1 MQGKSTNG
9 SHEPLEG
16 LVRSRTLRGPGAHGV
31 YSPVAPNVKPLPTEA
46 FIYDA
51 LRSPRGRAAQP
62 ASLYEIKPIE
72 LLSQCLL
79 AFQRR
84 CERDDLP
91 TEIDDLVIGCNTPA
105 GDQGYNIARAALL
118 YAGWRQSRGGLQI
131 NRFNT
136 SGLEAINLAAAR
148 ITAGY
153 GEIIIAGGLEVMSR
167 VPTYLNS
174 GPMMND
180 PATVIN
186 SHYIPQGVAADL
198 VASTH
203 GLSREQLD
211 QFALRSHAK
220 ALAAQEA
227 GYFAASLESISDQN
241 GLLIIDRDSLPDA
254 DLDLEKLA
262 ELAPR
267 FSEMGL
273 AGFDEMALHR
283 FPLVDHVDH
292 LHTNGNTSA
301 AADGCAL
308 CLLGNRTA
316 GDRLGLKARARI
328 RAVAMSAVDATLLT
342 GGVNASELVLKQAG
356 LSRGDVD
363 LWEFNE
369 SFAAPA
375 IRFQQELDLEDEVFN
390 VLGGSIALGEPL
402 GAVGGMMLCQ
412 VLDELERRDLTIGSL
427 TIDAGA
433 GLAVSTIIERL

>member
-1 MQGKSTNG
+1 M
-9 SHEPLEG
+9 
-16 LVRSRTLRGPGAHGV
+16 
-31 YSPVAPNVKPLPTEA
+31 PTEA

-51 LRSPRGRAAQP
+51 LRSPRGRATHP
-62 ASLYEIKPIE
+62 ADLYEIKPIE
-72 LLSQCLL
+72 LLSQCLQGL
-79 AFQRR
+79 QRR
-84 CERDDLP
+84 SGREDLP
-91 TEIDDLVIGCNTPA
+91 TAIDDLVIGCNTPA

-118 YAGWRQSRGGLQI
+118 YTGWARARGGLQI

-198 VASTH
+198 LASTH
-203 GLSREQLD
+203 GLTEDDLNA
-211 QFALRSHAK
+211 FALASHAK
-220 ALAAQEA
+220 AVAAMEDNLF
-227 GYFAASLESISDQN
+227 GPSMLTITDQN
-241 GLLIIDRDSLPDA
+241 GLPILAHDSLPNP
-254 DLDLEKLA
+254 DLTLEQLA
-262 ELAPR
+262 ELPPR

-283 FPLVDHVDH
+283 FPLVDKVDH
-292 LHTNGNTSA
+292 RHTEGNTSA

-308 CLLGNRTA
+308 SLLGNRAA
-316 GDRLGLKARARI
+316 GEQLGLKPRARI

-342 GGVNASELVLKQAG
+342 GGVNASDLALQQAG
-356 LSRGDVD
+356 LNRSDVD

-375 IRFQQELDLEDEVFN
+375 IRFQQELELDDSVFN

-412 VLDELERRDLTIGSL
+412 ILDELERRDLTIGGL

-433 GLAVSTIIERL
+433 GLAVCTIIERL

>member
-1 MQGKSTNG
+1 M
-9 SHEPLEG
+9 LYC
-16 LVRSRTLRGPGAHGV
+16 GPPTPA
-31 YSPVAPNVKPLPTEA
+31 PLPTEA

-51 LRSPRGRAAQP
+51 LRSPRGRAAAP
-62 ASLYEIKPIE
+62 ADLYEVKPIE
-72 LLSQCLL
+72 LLAQCLT

-84 CERDDLP
+84 NGRDDLP
-91 TEIDDLVIGCNTPA
+91 TEIDDLIIGCNTPA

-118 YAGWRQSRGGLQI
+118 YAGWGQARGGLQI

-153 GEIIIAGGLEVMSR
+153 GETIVAGGIEVMSR
-167 VPTYLNS
+167 VPTYLNG

-203 GLSREQLD
+203 GLTQADLD
-211 QFALRSHAK
+211 AYALRSHAK
-220 ALAAQEA
+220 AVAAKEA
-227 GYFAASLESISDQN
+227 GHFSRSLEQINDQN
-241 GLLIIDRDSLPDA
+241 GLPILSEDVLPLPGLTA
-254 DLDLEKLA
+254 EDLAVLS
-262 ELAPR
+262 PR
-267 FSEMGL
+267 FAEMGL

-283 FPLVDHVDH
+283 FPLIDHVGH
-292 LHTNGNTSA
+292 PHTHGNTSA

-308 CLLGNRTA
+308 CLLGNRAA
-316 GDRLGLKARARI
+316 GERMGLKPRARI

-342 GGVNASELVLKQAG
+342 GGVNASDLVLKQAG
-356 LSRGDVD
+356 LERADVD

-369 SFAAPA
+369 SFAAPS
-375 IRFQQELDLEDEVFN
+375 IRFQHRLKIDEDRFN

>member
-1 MQGKSTNG
+1 M
-9 SHEPLEG
+9 
-16 LVRSRTLRGPGAHGV
+16 
-31 YSPVAPNVKPLPTEA
+31 PTEA

-51 LRSPRGRAAQP
+51 LRSPRGRAVHP
-62 ASLYEIKPIE
+62 ADLYEVKPIE
-72 LLSQCLL
+72 ILAQCLA

-84 CERDDLP
+84 SGRDDLP
-91 TEIDDLVIGCNTPA
+91 AEIDDLIIGCNTPA

-118 YAGWRQSRGGLQI
+118 YAGWGQARGGLQI

-153 GEIIIAGGLEVMSR
+153 GEVIIAGGLEIMSR
-167 VPTYLNS
+167 VPTYLNG

-203 GLSREQLD
+203 GLCQGDLD
-211 QFALRSHAK
+211 AYALRSHERAV
-220 ALAAQEA
+220 AARAA
-227 GYFAASLESISDQN
+227 GHFSPSLEPITDQN
-241 GLLIIDRDSLPDA
+241 GLPILSEDALPDP

-262 ELAPR
+262 QLSPR
-267 FSEMGL
+267 FAEMGL

-283 FPLVDHVDH
+283 FPLVDHVGH
-292 LHTNGNTSA
+292 CHTNGNTSPP
-301 AADGCAL
+301 ADGCSL
-308 CLLGNRTA
+308 CLLGNRSA
-316 GDRLGLKARARI
+316 GERLGFRARAHI

-342 GGVNASELVLKQAG
+342 GGVNASDLALKQAG
-356 LSRGDVD
+356 LTRGDID

-375 IRFQQELDLEDEVFN
+375 IRFQQRIGMDEDRIN

-412 VLDELERRDLTIGSL
+412 ILDELERRDLTLGSL

>member
-1 MQGKSTNG
+1 
-9 SHEPLEG
+9 
-16 LVRSRTLRGPGAHGV
+16 
-31 YSPVAPNVKPLPTEA
+31 LPTEA

-51 LRSPRGRAAQP
+51 LRSPRGRAARP
-62 ASLYEIKPIE
+62 AELYEVKPIE
-72 LLSQCLL
+72 LLAQCLR

-84 CERDDLP
+84 TGREKLP
-91 TEIDDLVIGCNTPA
+91 ADIDDLIIGCNTPA

-118 YAGWRQSRGGLQI
+118 YAGWAMARGGLQI

-153 GEIIIAGGLEVMSR
+153 GELIIAGGLEVMSR

-203 GLSREQLD
+203 GLKRDVLD
-211 QFALRSHAK
+211 AYALESHAK
-220 ALAAQEA
+220 AVAAREA
-227 GYFAASLESISDQN
+227 GHFSPSLESITDQN
-241 GLLIIDRDSLPDA
+241 GLPILEHDSLPDPELTA
-254 DLDLEKLA
+254 GDLA
-262 ELAPR
+262 ELPPR
-267 FSEMGL
+267 FAEMGL

-283 FPLVDHVDH
+283 FPLVDRVDH
-292 LHTNGNTSA
+292 EHTGGNTSA
-301 AADGCAL
+301 PADGCAL
-308 CLLGNRTA
+308 CLLGNRRA
-316 GDRLGLKARARI
+316 GDELGLSPRARI
-328 RAVAMSAVDATLLT
+328 RSVAMSAVDATLLT
-342 GGVNASELVLKQAG
+342 GGVNASELALKQAG
-356 LSRGDVD
+356 LSREDID

-369 SFAAPA
+369 SFAAPS
-375 IRFQQELDLEDEVFN
+375 IRFRQRLDLDPERFN
-390 VLGGSIALGEPL
+390 TLGGSIALGEPL

-412 VLDELERRDLTIGSL
+412 ILDELERRDFALGSL
-427 TIDAGA
+427 TIDAGT

>member
-1 MQGKSTNG
+1 MRYIA
-9 SHEPLEG
+9 E
-16 LVRSRTLRGPGAHGV
+16 RTYKTPTL
-31 YSPVAPNVKPLPTEA
+31 LPTEA

-51 LRSPRGRAAQP
+51 LRSPRGRAVHP
-62 ASLYEIKPIE
+62 ADLYEVKPIE
-72 LLSQCLL
+72 ILSQCLS

-84 CERDDLP
+84 SGRDDLP
-91 TEIDDLVIGCNTPA
+91 PEIDDLIIGCNTPA

-118 YAGWRQSRGGLQI
+118 YTGWGQARGGLQI

-153 GEIIIAGGLEVMSR
+153 GKIIIAGGLEVMSR
-167 VPTYLNS
+167 VPTYLNG

-203 GLSREQLD
+203 GLLQSDLD
-211 QFALRSHAK
+211 AYALRSHAR
-220 ALAAQEA
+220 AVAARES
-227 GYFAASLESISDQN
+227 GYFAPSLEPITDQN
-241 GLLIIDRDSLPDA
+241 GLPILSEDTLPDA
-254 DLDLEKLA
+254 GLDLEQLA
-262 ELAPR
+262 TLEPR
-267 FSEMGL
+267 FAEMGL

-283 FPLVDHVDH
+283 FPLVDHVGH
-292 LHTNGNTSA
+292 VHTNGNTSPP
-301 AADGCAL
+301 ADGCAL
-308 CLLGNRTA
+308 CLLGNRSA
-316 GDRLGLKARARI
+316 GERLGFKARARI

-342 GGVNASELVLKQAG
+342 GGVNASDLALEQAG
-356 LSRGDVD
+356 LSRQDID

-369 SFAAPA
+369 SFAAPS
-375 IRFQQELDLEDEVFN
+375 IRFQQRLGIDEDRIN

-412 VLDELERRDLTIGSL
+412 ILDELERRDLTLGSL

>member
-1 MQGKSTNG
+1 M
-9 SHEPLEG
+9 
-16 LVRSRTLRGPGAHGV
+16 
-31 YSPVAPNVKPLPTEA
+31 PTEA

-51 LRSPRGRAAQP
+51 LRSPRGRATHP
-62 ASLYEIKPIE
+62 ADLYEIKPIE
-72 LLSQCLL
+72 LLSQCLKGL
-79 AFQRR
+79 QRR
-84 CERDDLP
+84 SGREDLP
-91 TEIDDLVIGCNTPA
+91 SEIDDLIIGCNTPA

-118 YAGWRQSRGGLQI
+118 YTGWARSRGGLQI

-198 VASTH
+198 LASTH
-203 GLSREQLD
+203 GLTEEDLNT
-211 QFALRSHAK
+211 FALGSHTK
-220 ALAAQEA
+220 ALAAMKDKLF
-227 GYFAASLESISDQN
+227 GSSMLTITDQN
-241 GLLIIDRDSLPDA
+241 GLPILAYDSLPDP
-254 DLDLEKLA
+254 DLTLEQLA
-262 ELAPR
+262 GLPPR
-267 FSEMGL
+267 FAEMGL

-283 FPLVDHVDH
+283 FPLVDRVDH
-292 LHTNGNTSA
+292 RHTSGNTSA
-301 AADGCAL
+301 VADGCAL
-308 CLLGNRTA
+308 SLLGSRAA
-316 GDRLGLKARARI
+316 GERLGLRPKARI
-328 RAVAMSAVDATLLT
+328 RAVAMSAVDATQLT
-342 GGVNASELVLKQAG
+342 GGANASDLALQQAG
-356 LSRGDVD
+356 LERSDVD

-375 IRFQQELDLEDEVFN
+375 IRFQREMELDESVFN

-412 VLDELERRDLTIGSL
+412 MLDELERRDLTTGSL

>member
-1 MQGKSTNG
+1 M
-9 SHEPLEG
+9 
-16 LVRSRTLRGPGAHGV
+16 
-31 YSPVAPNVKPLPTEA
+31 PTEA

-51 LRSPRGRAAQP
+51 LRSPRGRAARP
-62 ASLYEIKPIE
+62 ADLYEIKPIE
-72 LLSQCLL
+72 LLSQCLM

-84 CERDDLP
+84 SGRDDLP
-91 TEIDDLVIGCNTPA
+91 AEIDDLVIGCNTPA

-118 YAGWRQSRGGLQI
+118 YAGWRQARGGLQI

-153 GEIIIAGGLEVMSR
+153 GQIIIAGGLEVMSR

-203 GLSREQLD
+203 GLDRETLD
-211 QFALRSHAK
+211 GYALRSHAK

-227 GYFAASLESISDQN
+227 GHFAASLQSITDQN
-241 GLLIIDRDSLPDA
+241 GLPILNYDSLPDA
-254 DLDLEKLA
+254 NLTTEGLAGLE
-262 ELAPR
+262 PR
-267 FSEMGL
+267 FAEMGL
-273 AGFDEMALHR
+273 AGFNEMALHR
-283 FPLVDHVDH
+283 FPLVDHVEH
-292 LHTNGNTSA
+292 LHTHGNTSA

-308 CLLGNRTA
+308 CLLGNRSA
-316 GDRLGLKARARI
+316 GERLGLKPRARI

-342 GGVNASELVLKQAG
+342 GGVNASDLVLKQAG
-356 LSRGDVD
+356 LERGDID

-375 IRFQQELDLEDEVFN
+375 IRFQQDLGLEDSVFN

-412 VLDELERRDLTIGSL
+412 ILDELERRDLTLGSL

>member
-1 MQGKSTNG
+1 M
-9 SHEPLEG
+9 PL
-16 LVRSRTLRGPGAHGV
+16 R
-31 YSPVAPNVKPLPTEA
+31 PVTPRPLPTEA

-51 LRSPRGRAAQP
+51 LRSPRGSAAQP

-72 LLSQCLL
+72 LLSQCLSGL
-79 AFQRR
+79 QRR
-84 CERDDLP
+84 SGSEDLP

-118 YAGWRQSRGGLQI
+118 YAGWARARGGLQI

-153 GEIIIAGGLEVMSR
+153 AQIIIAGGLEVMSR

-180 PATVIN
+180 PSTVIN

-198 VASTH
+198 LASTH
-203 GLSREQLD
+203 GLEKEALD
-211 QFALRSHAK
+211 AYALRSHAK
-220 ALAAQEA
+220 ALAAMEA
-227 GYFAASLESISDQN
+227 GYFGPSLETITDQN
-241 GLLIIDRDSLPDA
+241 GLPILAHDSLPDPE
-254 DLDLEKLA
+254 LTPEQLA
-262 ELAPR
+262 ELEPR
-267 FSEMGL
+267 FAEMGL

-283 FPLVDHVDH
+283 FPLVDRVEHR
-292 LHTNGNTSA
+292 HTYGNTSA

-308 CLLGNRTA
+308 CLLGNRAA
-316 GDRLGLKARARI
+316 GERLGLTPRARI

-342 GGVNASELVLKQAG
+342 GGVNASDLVLEQAG
-356 LSRGDVD
+356 LRRSDVD

-375 IRFQQELDLEDEVFN
+375 IRFQQELELDDEVFN

-412 VLDELERRDLTIGSL
+412 ILDELERRDLTIGSL

>member
-1 MQGKSTNG
+1 M
-9 SHEPLEG
+9 
-16 LVRSRTLRGPGAHGV
+16 
-31 YSPVAPNVKPLPTEA
+31 PTEA

-51 LRSPRGRAAQP
+51 LRSPRGRAAFP
-62 ASLYEIKPIE
+62 ADLYEVKPIE
-72 LLSQCLL
+72 LLAQCLR

-84 CERDDLP
+84 SGRDDLP
-91 TEIDDLVIGCNTPA
+91 AEIDDLVIGCNTPA

-118 YAGWRQSRGGLQI
+118 YAGWGQARGGLQI

-153 GEIIIAGGLEVMSR
+153 GDTIIAGGLEVMSR

-203 GLSREQLD
+203 GLQREDLD
-211 QFALRSHAK
+211 RYALRSHTK
-220 ALAAQEA
+220 AVAAREA
-227 GYFAASLESISDQN
+227 GYFEPSLEAITDLS
-241 GLLIIDRDSLPDA
+241 GLPILSEDAIPDP
-254 DLDLEKLA
+254 DLDMETLA
-262 ELAPR
+262 TFGAR

-273 AGFDEMALHR
+273 AGFNEMALHR
-283 FPLVDHVDH
+283 FPLVDHIDH
-292 LHTNGNTSA
+292 RHTKGNTSPP
-301 AADGCAL
+301 ADGCAL
-308 CLLGNRTA
+308 CLLGNRAA
-316 GDRLGLKARARI
+316 GDRLGFKARARI

-342 GGVNASELVLKQAG
+342 GGVNAFNLVLDQAG
-356 LSRGDVD
+356 LTKGDID

-375 IRFQQELDLEDEVFN
+375 IRFQQRLDIDEDRIN

-412 VLDELERRDLTIGSL
+412 ILDELERRDLTIGSL

>member
-1 MQGKSTNG
+1 M
-9 SHEPLEG
+9 
-16 LVRSRTLRGPGAHGV
+16 
-31 YSPVAPNVKPLPTEA
+31 PTEA

-51 LRSPRGRAAQP
+51 LRSPRGRGVPP
-62 ASLYEIKPIE
+62 AHLYEVKPIE
-72 LLSQCLL
+72 LLAQCLT

-84 CERDDLP
+84 SGREDLP
-91 TEIDDLVIGCNTPA
+91 TEVDDLIIGCNTPA

-118 YAGWRQSRGGLQI
+118 YAGWGQARGGLQI

-148 ITAGY
+148 INAGY
-153 GEIIIAGGLEVMSR
+153 GAVILAGGLEVMSR

-203 GLSREQLD
+203 GLTQAVLD
-211 QFALRSHAK
+211 AYALRSHAK
-220 ALAAQEA
+220 AVAAKEA
-227 GYFAASLESISDQN
+227 GYFAPSLEPIMDQN
-241 GLLIIDRDSLPDA
+241 GLTI
-254 DLDLEKLA
+254 LA
-262 ELAPR
+262 EDALPNPELTAEQLAALPPR
-267 FSEMGL
+267 FAEMGL

-283 FPLVDHVDH
+283 FPLVDHVGHDH
-292 LHTNGNTSA
+292 TTGNTSA
-301 AADGCAL
+301 PADGCAL

-316 GDRLGLKARARI
+316 GERLGLRARARI

-342 GGVNASELVLKQAG
+342 GGVNASDLVLKQAG
-356 LSRGDVD
+356 LARGDVD

-369 SFAAPA
+369 SFAAPS
-375 IRFQQELDLEDEVFN
+375 IRFQQRLDIAEDRFN

-412 VLDELERRDLTIGSL
+412 ILDELERRDLTIGSL

>member
-1 MQGKSTNG
+1 M
-9 SHEPLEG
+9 
-16 LVRSRTLRGPGAHGV
+16 
-31 YSPVAPNVKPLPTEA
+31 PTEA

-62 ASLYEIKPIE
+62 ADLYEVKPIE
-72 LLSQCLL
+72 LLAQCLT

-84 CERDDLP
+84 SGREDLP

-118 YAGWRQSRGGLQI
+118 YAGWGKARGGLQI

-203 GLSREQLD
+203 GLSREDLD
-211 QFALRSHAK
+211 AYALRSHAK
-220 ALAAQEA
+220 AVAAREA
-227 GYFAASLESISDQN
+227 GHFAPSLEPITDQN
-241 GLLIIDRDSLPDA
+241 GMMLLEHDAIPDPSLTA
-254 DLDLEKLA
+254 EQLA
-262 ELAPR
+262 TLGAR
-267 FSEMGL
+267 FAEMGL

-283 FPLVDHVDH
+283 FPLVAEVNHR
-292 LHTNGNTSA
+292 HTAGNTSP

-308 CLLGNRTA
+308 CLLGNRPA
-316 GDRLGLKARARI
+316 GERLGLKPRARI

-342 GGVNASELVLKQAG
+342 GGVNASDLVLKQAG
-356 LSRGDVD
+356 LERSDVD

-369 SFAAPA
+369 SFAAPS
-375 IRFQQELDLEDEVFN
+375 IRFQHRLNIDEAHFN

-412 VLDELERRDLTIGSL
+412 ILDELERRDLTIGSL

>member
-1 MQGKSTNG
+1 M
-9 SHEPLEG
+9 
-16 LVRSRTLRGPGAHGV
+16 
-31 YSPVAPNVKPLPTEA
+31 PTEA

-51 LRSPRGRAAQP
+51 LRSPRGRAARP
-62 ASLYEIKPIE
+62 AELYEVKPIE
-72 LLSQCLL
+72 LLAQCLR

-84 CERDDLP
+84 TGREKLP
-91 TEIDDLVIGCNTPA
+91 ADIDDLIIGCNTPA

-118 YAGWRQSRGGLQI
+118 YAGWAMARGGLQI

-153 GEIIIAGGLEVMSR
+153 GELIIAGGLEVMSR

-203 GLSREQLD
+203 GLKRDVLD
-211 QFALRSHAK
+211 AYALESHAK
-220 ALAAQEA
+220 AVAAREA
-227 GYFAASLESISDQN
+227 GHFSPSLESITDQN
-241 GLLIIDRDSLPDA
+241 GLPILEHDSLPDPELTA
-254 DLDLEKLA
+254 GDLA
-262 ELAPR
+262 ELPPR
-267 FSEMGL
+267 FAEMGL

-283 FPLVDHVDH
+283 FPLVDRVDH
-292 LHTNGNTSA
+292 EHTGGNTSA
-301 AADGCAL
+301 PADGCAL
-308 CLLGNRTA
+308 CLLGNRRA
-316 GDRLGLKARARI
+316 GDELGLSPRARI
-328 RAVAMSAVDATLLT
+328 RSVAMSAVDATLLT
-342 GGVNASELVLKQAG
+342 GGVNASELALKQAG
-356 LSRGDVD
+356 LSREDID

-369 SFAAPA
+369 SFAAPS
-375 IRFQQELDLEDEVFN
+375 IRFRQRLDLDPERFN
-390 VLGGSIALGEPL
+390 TLGGSIALGEPL

-412 VLDELERRDLTIGSL
+412 ILDELERRDFALGSL
-427 TIDAGA
+427 TIDAGT

>member
-1 MQGKSTNG
+1 M
-9 SHEPLEG
+9 
-16 LVRSRTLRGPGAHGV
+16 
-31 YSPVAPNVKPLPTEA
+31 PTEA

-51 LRSPRGRAAQP
+51 LRSPRGRAAHP
-62 ASLYEIKPIE
+62 AALYEVKPIE
-72 LLSQCLL
+72 LLSQCLVAL
-79 AFQRR
+79 QRR
-84 CERDDLP
+84 SDREDLP

-118 YAGWRQSRGGLQI
+118 YAGWGRARGGLQI

-153 GEIIIAGGLEVMSR
+153 GETIIAGGLEVMSR

-203 GLSREQLD
+203 GLRREVLD
-211 QFALRSHAK
+211 AYSLHSHAK
-220 ALAAQEA
+220 AIAAREA
-227 GYFAASLESISDQN
+227 GYFARSLEPITDQN
-241 GLLIIDRDSLPDA
+241 GLLILAHDSLPNPELTA
-254 DLDLEKLA
+254 G
-262 ELAPR
+262 ELATLEPR
-267 FSEMGL
+267 FAEMGL

-292 LHTNGNTSA
+292 RHTNGNTSA

-308 CLLGNRTA
+308 CLLGNRPA
-316 GDRLGLKARARI
+316 GERLGLKPRARI

-342 GGVNASELVLKQAG
+342 GGVNASDLVLKQAG
-356 LSRGDVD
+356 LTREDID

-375 IRFQQELDLEDEVFN
+375 IRFQQQLDIPDDRFN
-390 VLGGSIALGEPL
+390 VLGGAIALGEPL
-402 GAVGGMMLCQ
+402 GAVGCMMLCQ
-412 VLDELERRDLTIGSL
+412 VLDELERRDLTFGSL

>member
-1 MQGKSTNG
+1 M
-9 SHEPLEG
+9 
-16 LVRSRTLRGPGAHGV
+16 
-31 YSPVAPNVKPLPTEA
+31 PTEA

-51 LRSPRGRAAQP
+51 LRSPRGRAAYP
-62 ASLYEIKPIE
+62 ADLYEVKPIE
-72 LLSQCLL
+72 LLAQCLA

-84 CERDDLP
+84 SGRKDLP

-118 YAGWRQSRGGLQI
+118 YAGWGRARGGLQV

-148 ITAGY
+148 ITAGH
-153 GEIIIAGGLEVMSR
+153 GETIIAGGIEVMSR

-203 GLSREQLD
+203 GLRREDLD
-211 QFALRSHAK
+211 AYALRSHAK
-220 ALAAQEA
+220 AVAAREA
-227 GYFAASLESISDQN
+227 GYFAPSLEPITDQN
-241 GLLIIDRDSLPDA
+241 GLVLLEQDTIPDSSLDAERLAALP
-254 DLDLEKLA
+254 
-262 ELAPR
+262 PR
-267 FSEMGL
+267 FAEMGL

-292 LHTNGNTSA
+292 RHSAGNTSA

-308 CLLGNRTA
+308 CLLGNRAA
-316 GDRLGLKARARI
+316 GDRLGLKPRARI

-342 GGVNASELVLKQAG
+342 GGVNASDLVLKQAG
-356 LSRGDVD
+356 LTKENVD

-369 SFAAPA
+369 SFAAPS
-375 IRFQQELDLEDEVFN
+375 IRFQQRLEIDEERFN

-412 VLDELERRDLTIGSL
+412 ILDELERRDLTIGNL

>member
-1 MQGKSTNG
+1 MPRAPT
-9 SHEPLEG
+9 P
-16 LVRSRTLRGPGAHGV
+16 RS
-31 YSPVAPNVKPLPTEA
+31 PLPTEA

-51 LRSPRGRAAQP
+51 LRSPRGRAAHP
-62 ASLYEIKPIE
+62 AGLYEVKPIE
-72 LLSQCLL
+72 LLAQCLA

-84 CERDDLP
+84 SGREDLP

-118 YAGWRQSRGGLQI
+118 YAGWGRARGGLQI

-153 GEIIIAGGLEVMSR
+153 GETIIAGGIEVMSR

-203 GLSREQLD
+203 GLRREDLD
-211 QFALRSHAK
+211 AYALRSHAK
-220 ALAAQEA
+220 AVAAQEA
-227 GYFAASLESISDQN
+227 GYFAPSLEPVTDQN
-241 GLLIIDRDSLPDA
+241 GLVLLEKDAIPNAELDAEQLA
-254 DLDLEKLA
+254 DLP
-262 ELAPR
+262 PR
-267 FSEMGL
+267 FAEMGL

-292 LHTNGNTSA
+292 RHSAGNTSP

-308 CLLGNRTA
+308 CLLGNRAA
-316 GDRLGLKARARI
+316 GDRLGLKPRARI

-342 GGVNASELVLKQAG
+342 GGVNASDLVLKQAG
-356 LSRGDVD
+356 LTKENVD

-369 SFAAPA
+369 SFAAPS
-375 IRFQQELDLEDEVFN
+375 IRFRQRLGIDEERFN

-412 VLDELERRDLTIGSL
+412 ILDELERRDLTIGSL

>member
-1 MQGKSTNG
+1 M
-9 SHEPLEG
+9 
-16 LVRSRTLRGPGAHGV
+16 
-31 YSPVAPNVKPLPTEA
+31 PTEA

-51 LRSPRGRAAQP
+51 LRSPRGRAAYP
-62 ASLYEIKPIE
+62 ADLYEVKPIE
-72 LLSQCLL
+72 ILSQCLTAL
-79 AFQRR
+79 QRR
-84 CERDDLP
+84 CGREDLP

-118 YAGWRQSRGGLQI
+118 YAGWGRARGGLQI

-153 GEIIIAGGLEVMSR
+153 GETIIAGGLEVMSR

-203 GLSREQLD
+203 GIRGEDLD
-211 QFALRSHAK
+211 AYALRSHAK
-220 ALAAQEA
+220 AVAARDA
-227 GYFAASLESISDQN
+227 GYFSPSMEIITDQN
-241 GLLIIDRDSLPDA
+241 GLPILTEDSLPNA
-254 DLDLEKLA
+254 DLTA
-262 ELAPR
+262 ELLAQLEPR
-267 FSEMGL
+267 FAEMGL

-292 LHTNGNTSA
+292 LHTNGNTSP

-308 CLLGNRTA
+308 CLLGNRAA
-316 GDRLGLKARARI
+316 GEKLGLNPRARI

-342 GGVNASELVLKQAG
+342 GGVNASDLALKQAG
-356 LSRGDVD
+356 LSKRDID

-369 SFAAPA
+369 SFAAPS
-375 IRFQQELDLEDEVFN
+375 IRFQQRLDIDDDRLN

-412 VLDELERRDLTIGSL
+412 ILDELERRDLSLGSL

-433 GLAVSTIIERL
+433 GLAVCTIIERL

>member
-1 MQGKSTNG
+1 M
-9 SHEPLEG
+9 
-16 LVRSRTLRGPGAHGV
+16 
-31 YSPVAPNVKPLPTEA
+31 PTEA

-51 LRSPRGRAAQP
+51 LRSPRGRAAFP
-62 ASLYEIKPIE
+62 ADLYEVKPIE
-72 LLSQCLL
+72 LLAQCLR

-84 CERDDLP
+84 SGREDLP
-91 TEIDDLVIGCNTPA
+91 GEIDDLVIGCNTPA

-118 YAGWRQSRGGLQI
+118 YAGWGQARGGLQI

-153 GEIIIAGGLEVMSR
+153 GDTIIAGGLEVMSR

-203 GLSREQLD
+203 GLQREDLD
-211 QFALRSHAK
+211 RYALRSHAK
-220 ALAAQEA
+220 AVAAREA
-227 GYFAASLESISDQN
+227 GYFEPSLEPITDLS
-241 GLLIIDRDSLPDA
+241 GLPILSEDAIPDP
-254 DLDLEKLA
+254 DLDMETLGTFGA
-262 ELAPR
+262 R

-273 AGFDEMALHR
+273 AGFNEMALHR
-283 FPLVDHVDH
+283 FPLVDHIDH
-292 LHTNGNTSA
+292 RHTKGNTSPP
-301 AADGCAL
+301 ADGCAL
-308 CLLGNRTA
+308 CLLGNRAA
-316 GDRLGLKARARI
+316 GDRLGFKARARI

-342 GGVNASELVLKQAG
+342 GGVNAFNLVLDQAG
-356 LSRGDVD
+356 LTKNDID

-375 IRFQQELDLEDEVFN
+375 IRFQQRLDIDEDRIN

-412 VLDELERRDLTIGSL
+412 ILDELERRDLTIGSL